1 MAVYL
6 ARVRVSYRGACMGV
20 LFVDLPPPYFVKLLL
35 PVLGKLRPSLMY
47 VLCGEVSTQTSN
59 SSARKGGK
67 SPIWR
72 KWGATFIKWGLNA
85 VERALHHLPNTN
97 RYPNT

>member
-59 SSARKGGK
+59 SSARKRGEIASLAKMG
-67 SPIWR
+67 
-72 KWGATFIKWGLNA
+72 
-85 VERALHHLPNTN
+85 
-97 RYPNT
+97 RYFYQMGVKRS

>member
-47 VLCGEVSTQTSN
+47 VLLCGEVSTQTTI
-59 SSARKGGK
+59 SSARKRGK
-67 SPIWR
+67 SPNWR
-72 KWGATFIKWGLNA
+72 KWGAGFIRWDLVA
-85 VERALHHLPNTN
+85 VRSMSFA
-97 RYPNT
+97 

>member
-6 ARVRVSYRGACMGV
+6 ARVRVSNRGACMGV

-47 VLCGEVSTQTSN
+47 VLCGEVSTQTAN
-59 SSARKGGK
+59 SSARKRGK
-67 SPIWR
+67 IASLA
-72 KWGATFIKWGLNA
+72 KMG
-85 VERALHHLPNTN
+85 
-97 RYPNT
+97 RYFYQMGVKRS

>member
-6 ARVRVSYRGACMGV
+6 ARVRVSNRGACMGV

-47 VLCGEVSTQTSN
+47 VLCGEVSTQTAN
-59 SSARKGGK
+59 SSARKRGK
-67 SPIWR
+67 SPLWR
-72 KWGATFIKWGLNA
+72 KWGAAFIKWGLIA
-85 VERALHHLPNTN
+85 VE
-97 RYPNT
+97 